1 MSQNRK
7 PPAYQEYASELL
19 ANKNFRLMSLAE
31 RGLLYT
37 LKLECWANV
46 TVPGE
51 MSLLAKY
58 LGITSNEI
66 SVAYTD
72 RIKSFVEI
80 NEDDLSIPELND
92 YRKYL
97 NEIRAKQSSG
107 GKNGARVTNNKLA
120 KNVSALINL
129 SANMATDSQVTRQD
143 SNESLVKFNTAKSKK
158 AQSIIKPNT
167 KKFNNH
173 SSWVNEYEKESNG
186 D

>member
-51 MSLLAKY
+51 KGLLAKY
-58 LGITSNEI
+58 LGITSDEI
-66 SVAYTD
+66 SIAYTD
-72 RIKSFVEI
+72 RIQSFVEI

-92 YRKYL
+92 YRKHL

-120 KNVSALINL
+120 KNVKSLVN
-129 SANMATDSQVTRQD
+129 SSDNMASDSQVTRQD
-143 SNESLVKFNTAKSKK
+143 SNESLVEFNTAKSKK
-158 AQSIIKPNT
+158 AQSVNKPNIRS
-167 KKFNNH
+167 FNNH
-173 SSWVNEYEKESNG
+173 SSWVDEYEKASNG